1 MTGADDEGPAA
12 AVEDERGVPRV
23 KADNAHQ
30 RGPSDAQPPLPAKA
44 GRRPWVMALLGA
56 AAVAGIG
63 AGIAYYLYSLSYEST
78 DDAFVDGHVVP
89 VSARL
94 SGHVAKVC
102 VTDNQWVKQGALIAE
117 LDPHDFETRLAAAEA
132 ALAVARAGQKSRSIG
147 VDVTEITSTA
157 GVGEALAGV
166 EGAKAAVETARAAVA
181 TARSQQAQAQAQ
193 LIATEAAVEQ
203 ARADVLAAEARRQR
217 AGTHLRR
224 IESLVPER
232 AASQDS
238 LDEALAA
245 DRVAAADVAAMRQK
259 VKAQQAAV
267 KQVQAAVAAADS
279 GVRQAES
286 GVAARLAAQGIAE
299 AQFAGS
305 KSAPK
310 QVAQGRSQT
319 TAAEA
324 EVAHA
329 EAEVTQARLNLGY
342 TRIYAPISG
351 HVTRKSVEMGAY
363 VQTGQPLLALVDP
376 EVWVIANFK
385 ETQLARMRPGQ
396 PVSVAIDTCPGVK
409 LAAHVDSVQ
418 RGSGAR
424 FSLLPPE
431 NATGNYV
438 KVVQRVP
445 VKVVFDDPQQ
455 VQQYALG
462 PGMSVLPTVK
472 VSEPGRINV
481 AATGIQ
487 RSR

>member
-1 MTGADDEGPAA
+1 
-12 AVEDERGVPRV
+12 
-23 KADNAHQ
+23 
-30 RGPSDAQPPLPAKA
+30 
-44 GRRPWVMALLGA
+44 MALLGA

-63 AGIAYYLYSLSYEST
+63 AGVAYYLYSLSYEST

-102 VTDNQWVKQGALIAE
+102 VTDNQWVEQGALIAE
-117 LDPHDFETRLAAAEA
+117 LDPHDFEARLAAAEA
-132 ALAVARAGQKSRSIG
+132 ALAAARAGQKSRSIG

-166 EGAKAAVETARAAVA
+166 EGAKAGVETARAAVA

-193 LIATEAAVEQ
+193 LIATGAAVEQ
-203 ARADVLAAEARRQR
+203 AQADVLAAEARRQR

-376 EVWVIANFK
+376 DVWVVANFK

-481 AATGIQ
+481 AATGIH